1 MGPMATAMTSLGGLG
16 ITDLGHTTIS
26 LRVRWLWIMRTDPL
40 QPWRGFDMHFS
51 KEERQIFDASSFM
64 MLGDGSSALFW
75 EDRWLDGQSIKNIAP
90 DLFALI
96 LR

>member
-1 MGPMATAMTSLGGLG
+1 
-16 ITDLGHTTIS
+16 
-26 LRVRWLWIMRTDPL
+26 
-40 QPWRGFDMHFS
+40 MHFS
-51 KEERQIFDASSFM
+51 KEERHIFDASSFM